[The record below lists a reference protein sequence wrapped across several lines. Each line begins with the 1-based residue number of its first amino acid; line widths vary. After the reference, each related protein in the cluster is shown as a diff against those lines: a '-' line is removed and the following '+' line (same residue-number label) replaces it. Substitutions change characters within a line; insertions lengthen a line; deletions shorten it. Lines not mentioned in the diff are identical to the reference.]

1 MSERTLKERA
11 RDELRNYAVVAV
23 YLYVCFAVLMLYEST
38 LLQKEGA
45 GLVLHGLAA
54 IKALVLGKFILIGEA
69 LAAGSRL
76 QVGTLARRIA
86 SRSLLL
92 LVVLI
97 VLSVVEEL
105 VVGRVH
111 GQSLAET
118 VAGYEQRSPIAMLAK
133 CLLMLLILV
142 PLVAVKEL
150 NRTLGPGVLR
160 QMLFDSAR

>member
-1 MSERTLKERA
+1 VSERSLKERA
-11 RDELRNYAVVAV
+11 RDELRNYAIVAA
-23 YLYVCFAVLMLYEST
+23 YLYICFAVLMFYEST
-38 LLQKEGA
+38 LVTKQSDALF
-45 GLVLHGLAA
+45 LHGLAA

-69 LAAGSRL
+69 IGAGSHL
-76 QVGTLARRIA
+76 QIGTLAKRIA
-86 SRSLLL
+86 SRSLQLL
-92 LVVLI
+92 LVLI
-97 VLSVVEEL
+97 VLSVIEEL

>member
-11 RDELRNYAVVAV
+11 RDELRNYAVVAA
-23 YLYVCFAVLMLYEST
+23 YLYVCFAVLLFYEST
-38 LLQKEGA
+38 LLPREG
-45 GLVLHGLAA
+45 GGFVLHGLAA

-69 LAAGSRL
+69 IGVGTHL
-76 QVGTLARRIA
+76 QVGTLAKRIA

-97 VLSVVEEL
+97 VLSVIEEL

-111 GQSLAET
+111 GHSLAET
-118 VAGYEQRSPIAMLAK
+118 VAGYEQRSRIAMLAR

-142 PLVAVKEL
+142 PLITAKEL
-150 NRTLGPGVLR
+150 NRALGPGVLR
-160 QMLFDSAR
+160 RMLFDSAR

>member
-1 MSERTLKERA
+1 MTERSLKERA
-11 RDELRNYAVVAV
+11 RDELRNYAVVAA

-69 LAAGSRL
+69 IGVGTHL
-76 QVGTLARRIA
+76 QIGTLAKRIA

-92 LVVLI
+92 LLVLI
-97 VLSVVEEL
+97 LLSVVEEL

-118 VAGYEQRSPIAMLAK
+118 VAGYEQRSRIAMLAK

-142 PLVAVKEL
+142 PLVAAKEL
-150 NRTLGPGVLR
+150 NRALGPGVLR
-160 QMLFDSAR
+160 RMLFDSAR

>member
-1 MSERTLKERA
+1 VTERSLKERA
-11 RDELRNYAVVAV
+11 RDELRNYAVVAA

-54 IKALVLGKFILIGEA
+54 VKALVLGKFILIGEA

-86 SRSLLL
+86 NRSLLL
-92 LVVLI
+92 LLVLI
-97 VLSVVEEL
+97 VLSVAEEL

-118 VAGYEQRSPIAMLAK
+118 VAGYEQRSLIAMLAK

-160 QMLFDSAR
+160 RMLFDSAR